1 MFEVF
6 VALFGGIFYS
16 SRYINDKKS
25 RVAASKQTEEVS
37 KSHIDSMNS
46 WKSKVVDMQ
55 LEMELRG
62 LVRNAFIS
70 DVKNALANI
79 GWKGKVAIRL
89 ERDQEDVVRLLMAS
103 KGKLIRKDAELGV
116 PSGVY
121 GLPDTS
127 EQVQRNLE
135 SYDMVQFIDQWLRK
149 HGIHEKMY
157 IERAGVYNP
166 LNDNSAHIGGRYVW
180 QPMLRLHPSIVEVPP
195 MVRVNR
201 NTQYHTLADMMKSKS
216 NYSNI

>member
-6 VALFGGIFYS
+6 VALFGGIFYG

-25 RVAASKQTEEVS
+25 CTVASKYTEEVS
-37 KSHIDSMNS
+37 QSHIASLNS

-55 LEMELRG
+55 LETELRA
-62 LVRNAFIS
+62 LVSNASIS
-70 DVKNALANI
+70 DVKKVLTDI

-89 ERDQEDVVRLLMAS
+89 ERDQENVVRLLMAS

-121 GLPDTS
+121 GLPNTS
-127 EQVQRNLE
+127 EQIQRNLE
-135 SYDMVQFIDQWLRK
+135 SYDMVQFVDQLLRK
-149 HGIHEKMY
+149 NGIHERMY
-157 IERAGVYNP
+157 IERTGVYNP

-180 QPMLRLHPSIVEVPP
+180 QPMLPLHPNVVEIPP
-195 MVRVNR
+195 MMRVNR
-201 NTQYHTLADMMKSKS
+201 TPQYHSLADAMKSKR
-216 NYSNI
+216 

>member
-6 VALFGGIFYS
+6 VALFGGIFYGNQ
-16 SRYINDKKS
+16 YINDKKS
-25 RVAASKQTEEVS
+25 RTVASKQTDEVS
-37 KSHIDSMNS
+37 KSHIAALNS

-55 LEMELRG
+55 LEMELRE

-70 DVKNALANI
+70 DVKKALANI

-149 HGIHEKMY
+149 NGVHERMY

-180 QPMLRLHPSIVEVPP
+180 QPMLPLHPNIIEVSP

-201 NTQYHTLADMMKSKS
+201 TPQYRSFTDAMKSKS